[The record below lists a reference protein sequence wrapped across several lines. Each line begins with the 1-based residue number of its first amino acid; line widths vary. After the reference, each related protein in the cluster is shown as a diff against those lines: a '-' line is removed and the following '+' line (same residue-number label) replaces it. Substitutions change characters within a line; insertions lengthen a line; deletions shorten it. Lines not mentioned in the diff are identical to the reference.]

1 MRVKDDYFE
10 FLEKMIDGSVFYDR
24 LFSLLFSREFYSP
37 VELDQ
42 NRAAYGLLLRTRY
55 EDEENIPRG
64 TLDDIGPCTVLEMLI
79 ALAEQI
85 DTYGVSGMTDQERR
99 SRFFWEMVANLGIV
113 YSDFVYTNEIA
124 TECDHKIDIFLDRK
138 YAENG
143 AGSLFPIQNCSTDMR
158 KIEIWYQ
165 MQTYFLEKNG
175 I

>member
-1 MRVKDDYFE
+1 MEFNDYTKSLIWLIQEKEVKKKELALKVAKKNNMPKVNAY
-10 FLEKMIDGSVFYDR
+10 
-24 LFSLLFSREFYSP
+24 SRYYLYGTDHSSY
-37 VELDQ
+37 
-42 NRAAYGLLLRTRY
+42 NR
-55 EDEENIPRG
+55 